1 MYIGDFV
8 DEGFVIWGGVR
19 CCRVRGGRVRDC
31 CVRGDCV
38 VEMGGVVEKGGWRKW
53 FVRGGRVVEK
63 DGVVVVWG
71 CGMGRSGCS
80 SNGLE
85 DAVVVE
91 GVGGGC
97 DGGCSGGERPFS

>member
-1 MYIGDFV
+1 M
-8 DEGFVIWGGVR
+8 
-19 CCRVRGGRVRDC
+19 
-31 CVRGDCV
+31 
-38 VEMGGVVEKGGWRKW
+38 EKGGWRKW

-71 CGMGRSGCS
+71 CSMGKRGCS

-85 DAVVVE
+85 DVVVVE
-91 GVGGGC
+91 VGGGC